1 MRRVLLVLVV
11 LLALAPGASAQLPA
25 PVPPVTPTPGSDQG
39 PSPAKGKIAV
49 RVRGGLVDRRRRYY
63 VAGQRITIAGR
74 AKPFVRGQ
82 FVKVEVFRGRRRV
95 AAFNVP
101 MRRARGGATFAA
113 RFKTGRR
120 GVYVVRARHD
130 ATPELAEAVAR
141 ARRARVLRTRAGQGA
156 RGVRVRLLQRGLR
169 RLGYPAPVSGRF
181 DAATARAVLAF
192 RKVNRL
198 ARTGYASRR
207 VYAKLFRRR
216 GGFRLRYRRPGKHV
230 EFDWSRQVIVFA
242 RRGRVER
249 ILHASSGKASTPT
262 VFGSF
267 RFYRKQ
273 PGTNAVGMVHSSY
286 FHGGYA
292 VHGYAPVPTH
302 PASHGCIRIPIPNA
316 AAVFRWIRLGDRIF
330 VYR

>member
-1 MRRVLLVLVV
+1 MRRVWLVLVV
-11 LLALAPGASAQLPA
+11 LFALAPAASAQLPT
-25 PVPPVTPTPGSDQG
+25 PTTPVTPTPKPD
-39 PSPAKGKIAV
+39 PAPKPASGKIAIGM
-49 RVRGGLVDRRRRYY
+49 RGGLVDRRKHYY
-63 VAGQRITIAGR
+63 VPGQRVSIAGR

-95 AAFNVP
+95 AAFRVP
-101 MRRARGGATFAA
+101 LRRARDGAKFSA
-113 RFKTGRR
+113 RFKAGRR

-130 ATPELAEAVAR
+130 ATPEMAKAVAR
-141 ARRARVLRTRAGQGA
+141 ARRARVLRPRAGQGS
-156 RGVRVRLLQRGLR
+156 RGVKVRLLQRGLR
-169 RLGYPAPVSGRF
+169 SLGYLAPVSGRF
-181 DAATARAVLAF
+181 DAATSRAVLAF
-192 RKVNRL
+192 RKVNRM
-198 ARTGYASRR
+198 ARTGYASKR
-207 VYAKLFRRR
+207 VYARLFRRR
-216 GGFRLRYRRPGKHV
+216 GGFRLRYPRAGKHV
-230 EFDWSRQVIVFA
+230 EFDWSRQVIAFA

-249 ILHASSGKASTPT
+249 IVHASSGKASTPT

-286 FHGGYA
+286 FIRGYA
-292 VHGYAPVPTH
+292 VHGYRDVPTH